1 MVGTNPNQMAFSKQ
15 PRFATVVAPGVPT
28 IGSNFGA
35 VPLRNGAVQMSMGS
49 SNRFLAARPPAPKPL
64 SMMLSSHQ

>member
-1 MVGTNPNQMAFSKQ
+1 MVGANPTQMAFAKQ
-15 PRFATVVAPGVPT
+15 PRFAKVVGVPT
-28 IGSNFGA
+28 TGGNFGA

-64 SMMLSSHQ
+64 SMML